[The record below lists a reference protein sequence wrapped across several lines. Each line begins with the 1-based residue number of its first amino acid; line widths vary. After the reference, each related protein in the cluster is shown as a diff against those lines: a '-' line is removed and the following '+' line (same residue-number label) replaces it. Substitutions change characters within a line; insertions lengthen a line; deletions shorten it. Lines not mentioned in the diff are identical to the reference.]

1 MGNCIGKKSGA
12 QNKQQK
18 HTSSLFSTTKSH
30 FNNQL
35 SIAKN
40 LSSSEQTTTPISH
53 LSDIKESDTVS
64 NNNEKNKEE
73 VIQCLSSLLATTNDQ
88 YLFLHT
94 PIISSPVQLSIQC
107 KKFKSNN
114 TVTDFSENSVTHQ
127 ITLITNEE
135 DTSMGHI
142 FSKET
147 EINNDQEVP
156 KFTQEILSG
165 KLNSICKIKF
175 YLFIFKN
182 QLILHS
188 HHHFPILHFR
198 HCLVIQHHFPLKIN
212 LFSHHLLHQLIV
224 IPFNH
229 LIPNKFTLIN
239 NL

>member
-12 QNKQQK
+12 QNKHQK
-18 HTSSLFSTTKSH
+18 H
-30 FNNQL
+30 QL
-35 SIAKN
+35 SIAKT
-40 LSSSEQTTTPISH
+40 LSSSEQTSTPISH
-53 LSDIKESDTVS
+53 LSDIKESDID
-64 NNNEKNKEE
+64 EKNKEE
-73 VIQCLSSLLATTNDQ
+73 VIQCLSSSSLLSTTNDQ

-94 PIISSPVQLSIQC
+94 SPVQLSIQC

-114 TVTDFSENSVTHQ
+114 PVTDFSENSVTHP

-135 DTSMGHI
+135 DTSMGRV
-142 FSKET
+142 FSKEI

-175 YLFIFKN
+175 YLFILFLFKN

-188 HHHFPILHFR
+188 HHHFPILHFL

-229 LIPNKFTLIN
+229 LIPNKFTLII